1 MPQESVGYAVGRI
14 SMLRRDALDASRLER
29 LLSTASYA
37 EAKRTLSEIG
47 WTAAE
52 EADHEQLA
60 MERVAEASRIVRQLS
75 TDEKVTNCF
84 LLKYDIA
91 NLKMLLKARCLGI
104 SADYLSDSGTMAVDV
119 LRHAVADHNY
129 KQLPAPIAQAM
140 DELEKELVV
149 SVDPLA
155 IDVKLDQAMFQQIF
169 ASLEK
174 TKCRTA
180 VTYFQARVDL
190 LNALAMLRSRQM
202 KKDTAFFMHVLLEG
216 GTIADEAWEKTFT
229 KVEELPKLL
238 SKYGASVQD
247 AAYRAVNDS
256 AHLPGLE
263 KAMDNV
269 LLKLFLPYKYDNM
282 HLEFMLSYLLATERE
297 AAAVRLVMAGKA
309 NGFAMEAIR
318 ERLRDLYG

>member
-91 NLKMLLKARCLGI
+91 NLKMLLKARCLGMT
-104 SADYLSDSGTMAVDV
+104 ADYLSDSGTMAVDA
-119 LRHAVADHNY
+119 LRHAVADRNY

-140 DELEKELVV
+140 EELEKELVV

-155 IDVKLDQAMFQQIF
+155 IDVKLDQAMFRQIF

-180 VTYFQARVDL
+180 VAYFQARVDL

-202 KKDTAFFMHVLLEG
+202 KKDTAFFMQVLLAG
-216 GTIADEAWEKTFT
+216 GTITDEAWQKTFT

-247 AAYRAVNDS
+247 AAYRAVNDP

-263 KAMDNV
+263 KAMDNE
-269 LLKLFLPYKYDNM
+269 LLKLFLPYKYNNM
-282 HLEFMLSYLLATERE
+282 NLEFILSYLLATERE

>member
-104 SADYLSDSGTMAVDV
+104 TADYLSDSGTMAVDA

-155 IDVKLDQAMFQQIF
+155 IDVKLDQAMFRQIF

-216 GTIADEAWEKTFT
+216 GTIANEAWAKTFT

-263 KAMDNV
+263 KAMDNA

>member
-52 EADHEQLA
+52 ETDYEQLA
-60 MERVAEASRIVRQLS
+60 MERVANASRIVRQLS
-75 TDEKVTNCF
+75 TDEKVTDCF

-104 SADYLSDSGTMAVDV
+104 SADYLSESGTMAVDA
-119 LRHAVADHNY
+119 LRHAVTDHNY
-129 KQLPAPIAQAM
+129 KFLPAPIAQAM
-140 DELEKELVV
+140 DELEKELVIH
-149 SVDPLA
+149 VDPMV
-155 IDVKLDQAMFQQIF
+155 IDVKLDQAMFRRIF
-169 ASLEK
+169 LNLKK

-190 LNALAMLRSRQM
+190 LNALTMLRAQHM
-202 KKDTAFFMHVLLEG
+202 KKDSAFFMAVLLEG
-216 GTIADEAWEKTFT
+216 GTITEKEWQ
-229 KVEELPKLL
+229 KAYAESEELPKLL
-238 SKYGASVQD
+238 AKYGVSVQD
-247 AAYRAVNDS
+247 AAYRAVADF
-256 AHLPGLE
+256 ARLPGLE
-263 KAMDNV
+263 KAMDNE

-282 HLEFMLSYLLATERE
+282 NLEFILSYLLATERE